1 MFSNCSNGAKKQL
14 DPIHIEAARIITGAT
29 KLCSINKLFVDVG
42 WDSLQNRRNK
52 HKLVIFYK
60 IMNDLTLTIFQT
72 VCLLWYKTL
81 LHTTLETL
89 MTYSPF
95 MLILICSITLSFPLL
110 FVLGIPYL
118 RTLNKRHMLLSLNIA

>member
-1 MFSNCSNGAKKQL
+1 MKRKKQL
-14 DPIHIEAARIITGAT
+14 DSIHIEAARIITGAT
-29 KLCSINKLFVDVG
+29 KLCSINKLSVDVG

-60 IMNDLTLTIFQT
+60 IMNGLTPDYLSDC
-72 VCLLWYKTL
+72 VPPWYKTL
-81 LHTTLETL
+81 LHTTLEIL

-110 FVLGIPYL
+110 FVLGIPNL
-118 RTLNKRHMLLSLNIA
+118 RTLNKRHMLLPLNIA